1 MSLQRLY
8 REWPVVSKKEKN
20 KTVIQ
25 TVSVV
30 IFMGAMA
37 WASVPFYDW
46 FCRVT
51 GFGGITQV
59 AEGGSDTVLSETMK
73 VRFDASLERNMPW
86 EFKPAQ
92 REMEIQIGATGLA
105 FYEAYNPTD
114 RPVAGTASYNVTP
127 YEAGGFFSKI
137 DCFCFE
143 EQILMPGERV
153 QMPVTFFVDPE
164 IVDDRDAKYT
174 KVITLS
180 YTFYEKDLPL
190 EQENASLN
198 RKINFNQ
205 LLSEGNPNGT

>member
-1 MSLQRLY
+1 MSLPRLY
-8 REWPVVSKKEKN
+8 REWPVVSKKAKN

-59 AEGGSDTVLSETMK
+59 AKSGSDTVLSETMK